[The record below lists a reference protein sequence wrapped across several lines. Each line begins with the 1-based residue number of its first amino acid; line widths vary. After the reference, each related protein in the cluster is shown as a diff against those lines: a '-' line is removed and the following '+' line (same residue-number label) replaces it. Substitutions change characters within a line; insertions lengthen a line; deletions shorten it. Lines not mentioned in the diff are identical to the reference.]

1 MPLVDF
7 VVSLLF
13 FVLPRKLLFTTVYH
27 CTYLLLEELIF
38 TGRTTYFVIN
48 HRHVRV
54 FQRISLFARLFHSQ
68 FREISFRGRR
78 ERERERNWKK
88 NLSPR
93 YMQRLS
99 GRLKGKV
106 KGIANSAEIA
116 FHRENTQRGHSQSE
130 MGKSRWRKG
139 EERERESRQA
149 GRQSGRQAEGSFSTI
164 YLGANA
170 FHRVTE
176 PINIKA
182 AGQSAT
188 FRT

>member
-1 MPLVDF
+1 MIACLTF
-7 VVSLLF
+7 RESLSLRNISLLIPRDF
-13 FVLPRKLLFTTVYH
+13 FPSEGEKEKERKD
-27 CTYLLLEELIF
+27 
-38 TGRTTYFVIN
+38 
-48 HRHVRV
+48 
-54 FQRISLFARLFHSQ
+54 
-68 FREISFRGRR
+68 
-78 ERERERNWKK
+78 WKK
-88 NLSPR
+88 NLSLR

-130 MGKSRWRKG
+130 MGKSRRRKG
-139 EERERESRQA
+139 EERERERERADKQA
-149 GRQSGRQAEGSFSTI
+149 GRQASSGLLFNDLPRR
-164 YLGANA
+164 ANA